1 MNDLK
6 IQAFLEI
13 SQHFQHIRKHI
24 GTIAREPFFV
34 DQESPTVDMP
44 DKPDSQRSVKGNF
57 LQLQIGRLDQPSNT
71 EPVIWSHGVP
81 EGFLIQSNGEIL
93 LKLA

>member
-1 MNDLK
+1 MLGTGQITLTLVMNDLK

-71 EPVIWSHGVP
+71 EPVI
-81 EGFLIQSNGEIL
+81 
-93 LKLA
+93 